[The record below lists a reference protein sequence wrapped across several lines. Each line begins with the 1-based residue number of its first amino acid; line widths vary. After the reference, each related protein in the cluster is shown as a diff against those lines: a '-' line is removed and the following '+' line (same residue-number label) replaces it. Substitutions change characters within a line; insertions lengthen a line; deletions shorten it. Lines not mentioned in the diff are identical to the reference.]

1 MNDKNILFVCTGNQC
16 RSPMAEYLFRE
27 HFGRQNGWKTA
38 SAGLMA
44 GQGIPA
50 SSHAVKALAELG
62 IDLKPHRSR
71 PLSRELVD
79 AAFRVVVM
87 TEFHRLQVT
96 DRFPDAA
103 AKVFLLK
110 EFDPAADGED
120 IDDPVGL
127 SLDVYRHIRDEIA
140 TALWG
145 LDAHLARLQT
155 EEKS

>member
-1 MNDKNILFVCTGNQC
+1 
-16 RSPMAEYLFRE
+16 MAEYLFRA
-27 HFGRQNGWKTA
+27 HFARQGGWTTA
-38 SAGLMA
+38 SAGMMS
-44 GQGIPA
+44 GRGVPA
-50 SSHAVKALAELG
+50 SANAVKALAELG
-62 IDLKPHRSR
+62 VDLRPHRSQ

-96 DRFPDAA
+96 ERFPDAVE
-103 AKVFLLK
+103 KVFLLR
-110 EFDPAADGED
+110 EFDPAAAGED

-145 LDAHLARLQT
+145 LDAYLSRETT
-155 EEKS
+155 EGLS